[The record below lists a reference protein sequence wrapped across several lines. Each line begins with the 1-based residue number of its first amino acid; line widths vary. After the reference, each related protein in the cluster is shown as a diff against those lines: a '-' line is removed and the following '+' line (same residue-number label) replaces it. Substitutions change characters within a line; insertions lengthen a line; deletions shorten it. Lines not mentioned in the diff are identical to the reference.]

1 LINAAESSSLI
12 GLKMLPIGAAPKPIT
27 VVSSPERGHLR
38 FATGS
43 IFLSSFR
50 E

>member
-1 LINAAESSSLI
+1 
-12 GLKMLPIGAAPKPIT
+12 MLPIGAAPKPIT

-43 IFLSSFR
+43 ILVSCVH
-50 E
+50 

>member
-1 LINAAESSSLI
+1 LIKAAESSSRI
-12 GLKMLPIGAAPKPIT
+12 GLKMLPIGAGSKPMT
-27 VVSSPERGHLR
+27 VVSNPERGHLR

-43 IFLSSFR
+43 IFVTIH